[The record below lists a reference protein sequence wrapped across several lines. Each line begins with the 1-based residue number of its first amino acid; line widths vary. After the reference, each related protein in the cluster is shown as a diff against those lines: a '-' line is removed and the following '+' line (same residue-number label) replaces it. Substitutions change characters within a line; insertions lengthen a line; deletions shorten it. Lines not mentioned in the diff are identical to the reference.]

1 MDGMQKWTYKRKKT
15 LTIMLGFLVTLLVI
29 TISAGCVWPFGTVK
43 SLPNPKL
50 EWDVFDSIGRQGIR
64 EKTTLDELQGTYKGN
79 LIYAVPADPQNIPT
93 LSADDSILIDWLSDG
108 ELDIKGGIDGSQIAM
123 TVILPNNN
131 LLELDELPPF
141 ELEKGIMTAP
151 VTTQTYT
158 DDSYFNMICMVK
170 VYPESLMVDG
180 VLRQD
185 VQLSD
190 NNRILMIFHFQ
201 VINEN

>member
-1 MDGMQKWTYKRKKT
+1 MFGLLM
-15 LTIMLGFLVTLLVI
+15 TLLVI
-29 TISAGCVWPFGTVK
+29 IISAGCFWPFSVVK
-43 SLPNPKL
+43 TLPNPKL
-50 EWDVFDSIGRQGIR
+50 QWDVFDIIGRQGIR
-64 EKTTLDELQGTYKGN
+64 KNTTLDELQGTYKGN
-79 LIYAVPADPQNIPT
+79 LIYAVPEDPQSIPT
-93 LSADDSILIDWLSDG
+93 LSADDSNLIDWLSDG
-108 ELDIKGGIDGSQIAM
+108 ELDLKGRIDGSQLAL
-123 TVILPNNN
+123 TVILPNSN

-158 DDSYFNMICMVK
+158 DDSFFNMICMVK

-180 VLRQD
+180 VLRQE